1 MSNTDDMFEPI
12 KRAIRDYESEHYQQ
26 TRRISELEETLSK
39 ASLFE
44 NDIRRVLAS
53 VTCPCCGVTSGGKHT
68 KNCSIGIVLRCKY

>member
-1 MSNTDDMFEPI
+1 MFEPI

-53 VTCPCCGVTSGGKHT
+53 VTCPCCGALSNAEHGAK
-68 KNCSIGIVLRCKY
+68 CSIGIVLRCKY